1 MDFKKMTKKEL
12 LEYGKDNGIVGIT
25 NKLGK
30 DKLCEIILEEL
41 KRIEIKNDLLD
52 QLERNGVY
60 GQHYTDLVEDYMRMW
75 EVKNELYR
83 DIKNK
88 GVNIKYQNSET
99 QWGYKKNDSVGELTR
114 TNNQMLKLL
123 DSLGLK
129 ASKFENELIEEEDD
143 EM

>member
-1 MDFKKMTKKEL
+1 MTKKEL
-12 LEYGKDNGIVGIT
+12 LEYGKDNGIAGIT

-30 DKLCEIILEEL
+30 DELCEIILEEL

-129 ASKFENELIEEEDD
+129 ASKFENELIEEDD

>member
-1 MDFKKMTKKEL
+1 MTKKEL
-12 LEYGKDNGIVGIT
+12 LKYGKDNGIVGIT
-25 NKLGK
+25 NKLNK
-30 DKLCEIILEEL
+30 DELCEIILEEL

-129 ASKFENELIEEEDD
+129 ASKFENELIEEDD